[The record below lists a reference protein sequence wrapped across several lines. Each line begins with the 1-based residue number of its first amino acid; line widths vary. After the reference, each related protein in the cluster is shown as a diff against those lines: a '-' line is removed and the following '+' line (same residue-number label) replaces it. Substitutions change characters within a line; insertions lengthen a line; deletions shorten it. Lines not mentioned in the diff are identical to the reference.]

1 MLTLPKSS
9 GRTEGKF
16 NLAIAFRSLF
26 VELGIGAKIRPRL
39 SGLRRTQ
46 KTQCAIAFH
55 PKTDIP
61 LQSVWVGNL
70 EQFTVIGL
78 NPEAAAEF
86 IRLYVGDFLQNE
98 DQS

>member
-26 VELGIGAKIRPRL
+26 VELGIGAKICPRL

-46 KTQCAIAFH
+46 ET
-55 PKTDIP
+55 
-61 LQSVWVGNL
+61 GNL
-70 EQFTVIGL
+70 QISRTEMPRVLRIEVE
-78 NPEAAAEF
+78 PELAK
-86 IRLYVGDFLQNE
+86 VTK
-98 DQS
+98 